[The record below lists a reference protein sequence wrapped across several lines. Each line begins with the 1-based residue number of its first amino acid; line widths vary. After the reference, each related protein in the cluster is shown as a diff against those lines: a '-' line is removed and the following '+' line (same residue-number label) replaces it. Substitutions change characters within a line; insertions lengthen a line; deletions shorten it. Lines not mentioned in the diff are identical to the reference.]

1 MRSKQHCKTA
11 VTLSAC
17 LVNGRHLLLALQ
29 PAGPDLVLLL
39 ALEVLLWTT

>member
-1 MRSKQHCKTA
+1 MSNNQHCKTA
-11 VTLSAC
+11 VTLPAC

-39 ALEVLLWTT
+39 ALEVLLWTI